1 MGDKVYTLA
10 ILLAILFLASQV
22 ISYIN
27 EARFKRKHGC
37 KPETRIPQLE
47 RIIGYDIYKIQAEV
61 SRSRK
66 SLETT
71 KWRYD
76 TYGSTWSAVVA
87 GRRFINT
94 IETENIKTVLSV
106 NFKEYGLG
114 ARQIAW
120 GPLLGAGIF
129 TTDGAQWE
137 HSRSLVRPNF
147 TKSQVADLNTFETH
161 IQKLITKIPT
171 DGSTVDLQTLFF
183 QLTLD
188 SATQFLFGES
198 VSSLSSTEGSAQEQ
212 FGTMFD
218 LAQNRLARR
227 SRLAKLVWLFK
238 DKDFDVACEVVHE
251 FVDNIINKA
260 LEKADPVDAEKS
272 IDGTGEPE
280 RYVFLTEMLKATR
293 DPKQLRDE
301 LLNVLLAGRDTT
313 ASLLSHTFHVLARR
327 PDIWNKLKA
336 EIDELQGQ
344 KPDYDTLRDLK
355 YLKYL
360 LNESPAL
367 RLYPVV
373 PANGRFA
380 LNDTVLPLGGGP
392 NGLSPVFVPK
402 GTLVAYSTYVMHRR
416 KDVYGAD
423 AEEFRPERWA
433 PEEGLR
439 PGWAYLPFNGGPR
452 ICVGQ
457 QFALTEAAYT
467 IVRMVQQFAGMEN
480 RDPTQWV
487 EGLALT
493 LSSGNG
499 VKVAMVPR

>member
-1 MGDKVYTLA
+1 MGDKIYTFAIVLA
-10 ILLAILFLASQV
+10 VLFLGRQV

-37 KPETRIPQLE
+37 KPEAKIPQWE
-47 RIIGYDIYKIQAEV
+47 RFVGYDIYKIQAEV

-66 SLETT
+66 ILELA

-76 TYGSTWSAVVA
+76 TYGSTWSVVVA

-94 IETENIKTVLSV
+94 IETENIKSILSV

-114 ARQIAW
+114 GRLVAF
-120 GPLLGAGIF
+120 GPLLGEGIF
-129 TTDGAQWE
+129 TTGTAFSTSTE
-137 HSRSLVRPNF
+137 IFKLTPNF
-147 TKSQVADLNTFETH
+147 TRSQVADLDTFETH
-161 IQKLITKIPT
+161 IQKLIAKIPT

-198 VSSLSSTEGSAQEQ
+198 VSSLSSTEGSVQEQ
-212 FGTMFD
+212 FGKMFD

-227 SRLAKLVWLFK
+227 SRLAKLVWVFK
-238 DKDFDVACEVVHE
+238 DKDFDVACKVVHE

-260 LEKADPVDAEKS
+260 LEKANPVDAEKS

-280 RYVFLTEMLKATR
+280 RYVFLTEMLKATQ

-327 PDIWNKLKA
+327 PDIWNKLTA
-336 EIDELQGQ
+336 EIDELHGQ

-360 LNESPAL
+360 LNECNLSSPPVS
-367 RLYPVV
+367 RL
-373 PANGRFA
+373 
-380 LNDTVLPLGGGP
+380 LPRGGGP
-392 NGLSPVFVPK
+392 NGTSPVFVPK

-416 KDVYGAD
+416 QDIYGAD
-423 AEEFRPERWA
+423 VEEFRPERWA

-480 RDPTQWV
+480 RDPTAWV

>member
-1 MGDKVYTLA
+1 MGDKIYTLA
-10 ILLAILFLASQV
+10 ILLAILFLAKQI
-22 ISYIN
+22 ISYIK
-27 EARFKRKHGC
+27 EARFKRQHGC
-37 KPETRIPQLE
+37 KPEAKIPQWE
-47 RIIGYDIYKIQAEV
+47 RFIGYDMYKIQVEA
-61 SRSRK
+61 SK
-66 SLETT
+66 SKTLLETA

-76 TYGSTWSAVVA
+76 TYGLTWSIVVA
-87 GRRFINT
+87 GRGFINT

-114 ARQIAW
+114 GRLVAF
-120 GPLLGAGIF
+120 GPLLGRGIF

-147 TKSQVADLNTFETH
+147 TRSQVADLDTFETH
-161 IQKLITKIPT
+161 IQKLIAKVPT
-171 DGSTVDLQTLFF
+171 DGSTVDLQKLFF

-198 VSSLSSTEGSAQEQ
+198 VSSLTSTEGSVQEQ
-212 FGTMFD
+212 FGKMFD
-218 LAQNRLARR
+218 LAQNRLLRR
-227 SRLAKLVWLFK
+227 TRLAKLVWLYK
-238 DKDFDVACEVVHE
+238 DKDFDIACKVVHE

-260 LEKADPVDAEKS
+260 LEKADPIDAEKS

-280 RYVFLTEMLKATR
+280 RYIFLTEMLKATR
-293 DPKQLRDE
+293 DPIQLRDE
-301 LLNVLLAGRDTT
+301 LLNILLAGRDTT

-336 EIDELQGQ
+336 EIDELNGE

-360 LNESPAL
+360 LNECNSP
-367 RLYPVV
+367 P
-373 PANGRFA
+373 
-380 LNDTVLPLGGGP
+380 LPLLPRGGGP
-392 NGLSPVFVPK
+392 NGVSPVFVPK

-416 KDVYGAD
+416 KDIYGAD

-457 QFALTEAAYT
+457 QFALTEAGYT

-480 RDPTQWV
+480 RDPTEWV
-487 EGLALT
+487 ENLALT
-493 LSSGNG
+493 LSSGHG